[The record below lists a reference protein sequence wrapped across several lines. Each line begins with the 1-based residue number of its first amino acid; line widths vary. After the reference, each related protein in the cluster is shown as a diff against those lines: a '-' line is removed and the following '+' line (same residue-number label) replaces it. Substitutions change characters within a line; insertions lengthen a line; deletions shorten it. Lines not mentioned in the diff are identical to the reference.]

1 MFTPVPQAQPGCVR
15 GQITGL
21 DDRLADSAY
30 RNAETALRKL
40 HTDHRYPG
48 SRFQVPGSRFQVLS
62 MICYGSSALW
72 ESEPL
77 SRPRLREQL

>member
-48 SRFQVPGSRFQVLS
+48 SRFQVLS
-62 MICYGSSALW
+62 MIM
-72 ESEPL
+72 
-77 SRPRLREQL
+77 LRIVCIVGI